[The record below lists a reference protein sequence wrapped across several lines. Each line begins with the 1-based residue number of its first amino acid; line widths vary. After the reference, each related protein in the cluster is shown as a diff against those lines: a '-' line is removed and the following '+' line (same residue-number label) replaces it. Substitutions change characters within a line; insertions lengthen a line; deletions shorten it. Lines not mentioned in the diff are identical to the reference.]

1 MNMNEAVKKYEESYS
16 RIYKKYPCSFRVF
29 SEEKLKKFDETQT
42 GTIKEL
48 IERKEKYSEQLKAE
62 YRELQKK
69 EREELNLIEDEL
81 REKVYQQSYA
91 KDFPNGRKIFDR
103 LFSIAYDRGHSCGM
117 QGNNKEVADFSMQG
131 IITEFNEIDGN
142 FHELMKTKN

>member
-29 SEEKLKKFDETQT
+29 SEEKLKEFDETQT

-48 IERKEKYSEQLKAE
+48 TERKEKYSEQLKSE

-69 EREELNLIEDEL
+69 EREELNLIEEEL
-81 REKVYQQSYA
+81 REKVYKQSYT

-117 QGNNKEVADFSMQG
+117 QGVIA
-131 IITEFNEIDGN
+131 EFDEIDDN
-142 FHELMKTKN
+142 FYELIEIMNKKEQ

>member
-1 MNMNEAVKKYEESYS
+1 MNMIEEVKKYEESYNQ
-16 RIYKKYPCSFRVF
+16 IYKKYPSSFRAF
-29 SEEKLKKFDETQT
+29 SEAKLKEFDETQT

-48 IERKEKYSEQLKAE
+48 TERKEKYSEQLKAE

-69 EREELNLIEDEL
+69 EREELNAIEDEL

-91 KDFPNGRKIFDR
+91 KDFPNGRKIFDH

-117 QGNNKEVADFSMQG
+117 QEVV
-131 IITEFNEIDGN
+131 TEFDDIDYN
-142 FHELMKTKN
+142 FHELMEIMNEKEER

>member
-1 MNMNEAVKKYEESYS
+1 MNMFEEVKKYEESYNQ
-16 RIYKKYPCSFRVF
+16 IHWKYPSSFRNF
-29 SEEKLKKFDETQT
+29 SDKKLKEFDETQT

-48 IERKEKYSEQLKAE
+48 TERKEKYSEQLKAE

-69 EREELNLIEDEL
+69 EREELNLIEAEF

-91 KDFPNGRKIFDR
+91 KDFPNGRKIFDH

-117 QGNNKEVADFSMQG
+117 QKVIS
-131 IITEFNEIDGN
+131 EFDEIDGN
-142 FHELMKTKN
+142 FYELMKIMNETCVYKLYQ

>member
-1 MNMNEAVKKYEESYS
+1 MSMIEEVKKYEESYNQ
-16 RIYKKYPCSFRVF
+16 IHQKYPSSFRNF
-29 SEEKLKKFDETQT
+29 SDKKLKEFDETQT

-48 IERKEKYSEQLKAE
+48 TERKEKYSEQLKAE
-62 YRELQKK
+62 YKELQKK
-69 EREELNLIEDEL
+69 EREELNLIEAEF

-117 QGNNKEVADFSMQG
+117 QEVISNFD
-131 IITEFNEIDGN
+131 EIDGN
-142 FHELMKTKN
+142 FYELMKIMNETCVYKLYQ

>member
-1 MNMNEAVKKYEESYS
+1 MNMFEEVKKYEESYNQ
-16 RIYKKYPCSFRVF
+16 IHWKYPSSFRNF
-29 SEEKLKKFDETQT
+29 SDKKLKEFDETQT

-48 IERKEKYSEQLKAE
+48 TERKEKYLEQLKAE
-62 YRELQKK
+62 YKELQKK
-69 EREELNLIEDEL
+69 EREELNLIETEL

-117 QGNNKEVADFSMQG
+117 QEVIS
-131 IITEFNEIDGN
+131 EFDEIDGN
-142 FHELMKTKN
+142 FHELMKIMDETCAYKLYQ

>member
-1 MNMNEAVKKYEESYS
+1 MSMIEEVKKYEESYNQ
-16 RIYKKYPCSFRVF
+16 IHQKYPSSFRNF
-29 SEEKLKKFDETQT
+29 SDKKLKEFDETQT

-48 IERKEKYSEQLKAE
+48 TEEREKFRTQLQAE

-69 EREELNLIEDEL
+69 EREELNLIEAEF

-103 LFSIAYDRGHSCGM
+103 IFSIAYDRGHSCGM
-117 QGNNKEVADFSMQG
+117 QEVISNFD
-131 IITEFNEIDGN
+131 EIDGN
-142 FHELMKTKN
+142 FYELMKIMNETCVYKLYQ